1 MGAQLE
7 CMAVSMGETAQDT
20 ETLMPARLSVPAF
33 ALACGI
39 AVLTQPALA
48 MQEPGASTAST
59 PASVI
64 VFDQKLDG
72 SGVKL
77 SYVYA
82 PEKSFAVVYGSDQH
96 GKRTRKT
103 LGSLALDPGD
113 HRDVKIPISE
123 QTKSGDALWV
133 SLYRAKGDAKTFDSA
148 NATPYWSDE
157 NLPST
162 NGFVV
167 R

>member
-1 MGAQLE
+1 M
-7 CMAVSMGETAQDT
+7 S
-20 ETLMPARLSVPAF
+20 ARLSVSAF

-39 AVLTQPALA
+39 AVLAQPALA
-48 MQEPGASTAST
+48 MQEAGSGAANT

-72 SGVKL
+72 SDVKV

-82 PEKSFAVVYGSDQH
+82 PEKSFAVIYGSDPH
-96 GKRTRKT
+96 GKRTGAA
-103 LGSLALDPGD
+103 LGSTALEPGD
-113 HRDVKIPISE
+113 HRDVKVPISG
-123 QTKSGDALWV
+123 QVKSGDALWV
-133 SLYRAKGDAKTFDSA
+133 SLYRAKGDGKTFDSA
-148 NATPYWSDE
+148 NASSYWSNE
-157 NLPST
+157 SLPST